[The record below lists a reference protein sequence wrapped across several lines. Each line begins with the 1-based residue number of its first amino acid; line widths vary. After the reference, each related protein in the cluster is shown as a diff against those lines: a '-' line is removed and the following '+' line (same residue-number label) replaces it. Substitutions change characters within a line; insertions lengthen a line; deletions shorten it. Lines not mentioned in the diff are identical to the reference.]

1 MAACCRPEQDLTALT
16 QYRLASSIE
25 ERLQDERMLV
35 SVYSPQCPPHATVS
49 RGQAQ
54 TFYGIFGSR
63 LLDWQAQKRWLEL
76 QKEVQTATDAGRGAA
91 DAFPLKQGPAVGR
104 HCLPGACANSARHF

>member
-1 MAACCRPEQDLTALT
+1 MTACCRPEQDLTALT

-76 QKEVQTATDAGRGAA
+76 QKEVQTAVQCWEGAA
-91 DAFPLKQGPAVGR
+91 VVLPLKQGPAVG
-104 HCLPGACANSARHF
+104 LPGFVRAVSRL

>member
-1 MAACCRPEQDLTALT
+1 
-16 QYRLASSIE
+16 
-25 ERLQDERMLV
+25 MLV
-35 SVYSPQCPPHATVS
+35 SVYSPQCPPHATES

-76 QKEVQTATDAGRGAA
+76 QKEVQTAMHAGRGAG
-91 DAFPLKQGPAVGR
+91 DGFPLKQGPAVGPLPAW
-104 HCLPGACANSARHF
+104 CLC

>member
-1 MAACCRPEQDLTALT
+1 MTACCRPEQDLTALT

-76 QKEVQTATDAGRGAA
+76 QKEVQTAVQCWEGSCCCFASEAGPCSGAA
-91 DAFPLKQGPAVGR
+91 WV
-104 HCLPGACANSARHF
+104 CAGSF